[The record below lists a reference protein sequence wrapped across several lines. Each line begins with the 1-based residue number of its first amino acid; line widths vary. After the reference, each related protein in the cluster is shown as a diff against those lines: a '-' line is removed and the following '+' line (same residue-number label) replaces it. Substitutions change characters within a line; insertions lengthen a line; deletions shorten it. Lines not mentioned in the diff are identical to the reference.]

1 MNSHIMELPR
11 VIQIGYGVIR
21 EAGSFLAKFSPK
33 RILIISGPIVW
44 ARVGEVVEEALK
56 KEEYEY
62 CCVEVDDSTNKE
74 VEDAVTVAKE
84 FGADLIIG
92 LGGGRAVD
100 VAKLTSFNCGVSF
113 VSLPTSASHDGIAS
127 PLASIKGADRPY
139 SYMTKP
145 PTGVL
150 ADVDIIAEAPKKL
163 LAAGCGDLIAK
174 ITAVRDWMLARDEK
188 QEYFGK
194 YAANLAL
201 LSAEIVLSEAKGIGS
216 GSKEYVRDVVEALI
230 SAGVAAGIAGSSRP
244 CSGAEHLFSHALD
257 IIAPNV
263 GLHGEKC
270 GLGAIMMA
278 KLHNLDW
285 EKLRDALRDVKAPVT
300 ARELGL
306 NADQIAKALVLAP
319 DLRPERYT
327 ILHKIRLSYEEAK
340 ALAKDVDVI

>member
-1 MNSHIMELPR
+1 MELPR

-21 EAGSFLAKFSPK
+21 EVGSFLSKFSPD

-44 ARVGEVVEEALK
+44 TRVGEVVEESLK
-56 KEEYEY
+56 REGFRYRCIK
-62 CCVEVDDSTNKE
+62 VDHSTKKE
-74 VEDAVTVAKE
+74 VEEAVKVAKE
-84 FGADLIIG
+84 FGADLIAG

-100 VAKLTSFNCGVSF
+100 VAKLTSYNCGVMF

-127 PLASIKGADRPY
+127 PLASVKDGDKPY

-145 PTGVL
+145 PIGVL
-150 ADVDIIAEAPKKL
+150 ADVDIIAEAPQRL
-163 LAAGCGDLIAK
+163 LASGCGDLIAK
-174 ITAVRDWMLARDEK
+174 ITAVRDWVLARDEK
-188 QEYFGK
+188 KEYFGK

-216 GSKEYVRDVVEALI
+216 NSKEYVRDVVEALI

-257 IIAPNV
+257 ILAPNA

-270 GLGAIMMA
+270 GLGALLMA

-285 EKLRDALRDVKAPVT
+285 WKLRDALRDVKAPVT
-300 ARELGL
+300 AAELGL

-319 DLRPERYT
+319 ELRRERYT
-327 ILHKIRLSYEEAK
+327 ILHKMRLSYEDVK
-340 ALAKDVDVI
+340 TLAKQVDII

>member
-1 MNSHIMELPR
+1 MELPR

-21 EAGSFLAKFSPK
+21 EVGSFLARFSPK

-44 ARVGEVVEEALK
+44 ARVGEMVEDALK
-56 KEEYEY
+56 REEFRYR
-62 CCVEVDDSTNKE
+62 CIEVDHSTKKE
-74 VEDAVTVAKE
+74 VEDAVRVAKE

-100 VAKLTSFNCGVSF
+100 VAKLTSYYCGVIF

-127 PLASIKGADRPY
+127 PLASIKGGDRPY

-150 ADVDIIAEAPKKL
+150 ADVNIIAEAPPKL

-270 GLGAIMMA
+270 GLGAVMMA

-300 ARELGL
+300 ATELGL
-306 NADQIAKALVLAP
+306 SADQIAKALVLAP

-327 ILHKIRLSYEEAK
+327 ILHKIRLSYEQAK
-340 ALAKDVDVI
+340 ALAKDVGVI